1 MTAIPIVI
9 YWIIAIWGLFSRR
22 PVLLYLFFLTL
33 PFGSFAVIPPV
44 LTAGLTFVPTPMTA
58 MLLIGKTFV
67 KPAYLMRAIS
77 SALDVRRLG
86 LLTGFMLMAIVVT
99 IFMPRIF
106 ANRVMVIPI
115 RGDLS
120 TASPLFPTA
129 QNISQIAY
137 LTISIVSVAVFA
149 QILKTAK
156 MQQTVLHAL
165 VWASALTIFTGML
178 DFASQYVAIGQLL
191 DPFRTATYALLV
203 DVELTTGKRVVGLM
217 PEASS
222 FGSLCLSLLCLVY
235 FMRRAID
242 HNRTREIYAPA
253 LCIGLIG
260 FAWLSTSSATYL
272 GLALFFVMAA
282 VEWIMRFVDNRYD
295 PLRKRY
301 LNVEFAAV
309 ILAVVA
315 AALIM
320 LLEPAIIETV
330 SKMIDRM
337 VFQKTET
344 SSFEER
350 NMWTYVSL
358 NALAQTWGIGVG
370 IGATRASNSVVA
382 AVSNVGIIGAIFYFG
397 FIIQSLLRRAA
408 PGDNRGQAIIRALRY
423 AFVPTFL
430 VGLLIGTTPDFG
442 PFGAFRYGMLTAIG
456 VGSIYQGRR
465 RSATSQSLMPVSQT

>member
-1 MTAIPIVI
+1 MTAIPIAI
-9 YWIIAIWGLFSRR
+9 YWIIAVWGLFSKR

-33 PFGSFAVIPPV
+33 PFGSFAVVPPA

-58 MLLIGKTFV
+58 MLLIGRTFLDPV
-67 KPAYLMRAIS
+67 HLMRGIS
-77 SALDVRRLG
+77 SALDIRRLG
-86 LLTGFMLMAIVVT
+86 LLTGFMLTAVVVT
-99 IFMPRIF
+99 VFMPRIF

-129 QNISQIAY
+129 QNISQMAY
-137 LTISIVSVAVFA
+137 LTISVTSVVVFA

-156 MQQTVLHAL
+156 MQQTALHAL
-165 VWASALTIFTGML
+165 ICASALTVFTGML
-178 DFASQYVAIGQLL
+178 DFTSQYIAIGPLL

-242 HNRTREIYAPA
+242 DDRMREVYAPA
-253 LCIGLIG
+253 ICIALIG

-272 GLALFFVMAA
+272 GLALFFGMAA
-282 VEWIMRFVDNRYD
+282 VEWMMRFVDDRYN

-301 LNVEFAAV
+301 LNIEFAAM
-309 ILAVVA
+309 IFAVVV

-320 LLEPAIIETV
+320 LLEPAILETV
-330 SKMIDRM
+330 STMIDRM

-358 NALAQTWGIGVG
+358 NALTQTWGIGVG

-382 AVSNVGIIGAIFYFG
+382 AVSNVGIVGAIFYFG
-397 FIIQSLLRRAA
+397 FIIQSLLRKA
-408 PGDNRGQAIIRALRY
+408 PPADKRGQAIISALRY

-442 PFGAFRYGMLTAIG
+442 AFGAFRYGMLTAIG
-456 VGSIYQGRR
+456 VAGIYQSDRR
-465 RSATSQSLMPVSQT
+465 RKSTLVSAEGF